1 MAAQNIVNEIALVR
15 VVGSGGQAM
24 RWIRPYLVVAAGLVP
39 LVVVRLL
46 FDPGFVVALLASA
59 LVSLAVLRQTRSD
72 LHLLSLF
79 PELKRIRMLRW
90 FLA

>member
-1 MAAQNIVNEIALVR
+1 
-15 VVGSGGQAM
+15 
-24 RWIRPYLVVAAGLVP
+24 
-39 LVVVRLL
+39 VVVKLL
-46 FDPGFVVALLASA
+46 FDPSFVVALLASA
-59 LVSLAVLRQTRSD
+59 LVSLAVLRQTRRD